1 MRLIQASATQ
11 IPLADA
17 SCDYVVCVDTFEHLP
32 PSQRD
37 SAIREAL
44 RVTRQQFFIAVPS
57 GRAAAQLEKFFYL
70 MLAPVYRL
78 FHKDLSF
85 LGKHLPNGL
94 PTKESICGSI
104 ADNRS
109 GETVEVRGNINL
121 GIWFLVMFVDP
132 AMRGMT
138 TRTGSAWCSS
148 LLRFLGPYLNVPPT
162 YRTVFLYRKDSA
174 RMGDTH

>member
-17 SCDYVVCVDTFEHLP
+17 LCDYVACVDTLEHLP

-44 RVTRQQFFIAVPS
+44 RVTRHQYFITVPS

-85 LGKHLPNGL
+85 LGMHLQNGL

-104 ADNRS
+104 ADDRS

-121 GIWFLVMFVDP
+121 GIHLLLPLYLAWDIPLTSATFRRKENVSTAAEALKL
-132 AMRGMT
+132 RGLA
-138 TRTGSAWCSS
+138 S
-148 LLRFLGPYLNVPPT
+148 RF
-162 YRTVFLYRKDSA
+162 
-174 RMGDTH
+174 MM